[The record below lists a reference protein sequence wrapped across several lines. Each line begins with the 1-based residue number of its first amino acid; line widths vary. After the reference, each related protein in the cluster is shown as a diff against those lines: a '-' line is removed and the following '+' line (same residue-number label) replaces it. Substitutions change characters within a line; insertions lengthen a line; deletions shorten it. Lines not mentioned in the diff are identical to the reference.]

1 MKRIIAFLI
10 TIVVILSVSMT
21 SLADCT
27 IIGSGV
33 NHVYNGLYYYDQYY
47 VTVAAT
53 VYDYNVTLVTVK
65 NGVIYNERTV
75 LVYAGSS
82 ATIYSL
88 PSYYPGNYTY
98 YATYEI
104 AE

>member
-1 MKRIIAFLI
+1 
-10 TIVVILSVSMT
+10 MT

-47 VTVAAT
+47 VTVTAT
-53 VYDYNVTLVTVK
+53 VHDYNVTLITMK
-65 NGVIYNERTV
+65 NGVIYSERTV
-75 LVYAGSS
+75 LVYAGTS
-82 ATIYSL
+82 ATIYSY
-88 PSYYPGNYTY
+88 PPYYPGNTY
-98 YATYEI
+98 YVTYEI